1 MRFIQGDGKS
11 AAKVWGSAI
20 KSIQQLDIH
29 KIFLSGLAQ
38 YIYIYWA
45 VTPKPRVISLKNIYG
60 ATGRNK

>member
-29 KIFLSGLAQ
+29 KIVNFIGSCT
-38 YIYIYWA
+38 IYWA